1 MNQNLKYTLIT
12 GASQGM
18 GKQMAY
24 ECASMGRNVLLI
36 ALPNEGLENI
46 AEYITNKYK
55 VKSDFFE
62 CDLTIKNIPEEIYK
76 WTQEKKYAVDFLINN
91 AGFGGVGPFEEYSFD
106 YVNRMLDLNVRAT
119 TNLTHFFI
127 PELKKNAPSY
137 ILNSASM
144 IANFPCP
151 YKTIYAATKVYV
163 KSFTRALREELK
175 PYNIKVSVLLPGAT
189 PTNKIVRDQIENG
202 GFFFKISVTNVERV
216 VRKAITRTL
225 KGQAVIVPGLKN
237 RISLRAIK
245 LFPMPLL
252 QKMIAATAKNVKENK
267 K

>member
-1 MNQNLKYTLIT
+1 MSIQKKYSLIT

-18 GKQMAY
+18 GKQMAH
-24 ECASMGRNVLLI
+24 ECASMGRNLLLVS
-36 ALPNEGLENI
+36 LPNEGLKTL
-46 AEYITNKYK
+46 AEDLAKEFK
-55 VKSDFFE
+55 VEVDYFE
-62 CDLTIKNIPEEIYK
+62 CDLTSKESSEEIFK
-76 WTQEKKYAVDFLINN
+76 WSQEKKYAVDFLINN
-91 AGFGGVGPFEEYSFD
+91 AGFGGVGPFEDYSFE
-106 YVNRMLDLNVRAT
+106 YINRMLDLNIRAT
-119 TNLTHFFI
+119 TNLTHFFV

-175 PYNIKVSVLLPGAT
+175 PYNVSVSVLQPGAT
-189 PTNKIVRDQIENG
+189 PTNKVVKDQIESG
-202 GFFFKISVTNVERV
+202 GFFFKISVTNVEQV
-216 VRKAITRTL
+216 AKKAIKRTL
-225 KGQAVIVPGLKN
+225 KGQAIIVPGFKN

-252 QKMIAATAKNVKENK
+252 QKMIASTAKNLRER
-267 K
+267 